1 MTVGTLLKMMTRK
14 KEKMDKEELED
25 EICEYVHSHYKVAA
39 LGFSY
44 RDLRDVAEHFA
55 LPREEQITDLK
66 GALEFYEK
74 EQYEIANDNTI
85 QEVMK
90 DLENHQ
96 EEVTVDDYSPYD
108 ENTWGMM
115 HEEMYVPKELAK
127 EYLVESHMLSEH
139 RKDLLDKAANI
150 IKQLLLLPYAN
161 NEEVCD
167 DVASTLGEAESFLKE
182 II

>member
-1 MTVGTLLKMMTRK
+1 MT
-14 KEKMDKEELED
+14 KEEIIKDQFPNDEFLQGGVLLVVDKCTAELE
-25 EICEYVHSHYKVAA
+25 K
-39 LGFSY
+39 
-44 RDLRDVAEHFA
+44 
-55 LPREEQITDLK
+55 QIADLK
-66 GALEFYEK
+66 GALDFYEK

-90 DLENHQ
+90 DLEKYQ

-139 RKDLLDKAANI
+139 RKDLLDKAADI

-161 NEEVCD
+161 NEEVCAN
-167 DVASTLGEAESFLKE
+167 VTSTLVEAESFLKE
-182 II
+182 ID

>member
-1 MTVGTLLKMMTRK
+1 
-14 KEKMDKEELED
+14 MDKEELED

-66 GALEFYEK
+66 GTLEFYEK

-161 NEEVCD
+161 NEEACA
-167 DVASTLGEAESFLKE
+167 DVTSTLGEAESFLKE